1 MIFLNYRKGISYKP
15 LLVIIFISIASIIQ
29 TQNIIVDSSF
39 EGHNSSGCD
48 YNNTDASFNGHY
60 SNVNAFAYNNT
71 GEVDIMK
78 STSCIGEN
86 PPVGA
91 THLGI
96 AHNGDLDRWDQ
107 ISMNLT
113 TPIIAGATYDLSFWI
128 DVVQYL
134 TQQEGN
140 LEFGISNS
148 STTFGTLFYTGTAPL
163 SDPYV
168 QITASVTAPVGGNYL
183 TIRPQATGASNRCW
197 IHLDGVELIGEA
209 LPFCDFANVNV
220 DTMIMPLDTFSDY
233 TLSSEDSI
241 VLTGKILAG
250 IGADTFVDLRASSAV
265 ILNAP
270 FETELGTR
278 TLIYIANCDGS
289 MLTANDE
296 DGDTPLLKT
305 NSNTAIKENEVIRFE
320 RDFEGMTPPF
330 R

>member
-1 MIFLNYRKGISYKP
+1 MMLLNYQKGLDFKP
-15 LLVIIFISIASIIQ
+15 LLTVLFLSFASMIHS
-29 TQNIIVDSSF
+29 QNIILDSSF
-39 EGHNSSGCD
+39 EGHNTNGCD
-48 YNNTDASFNGHY
+48 YNNTDTNFNGHFT
-60 SNVNAFAYNNT
+60 NVNAFAYNNT
-71 GEVDIMK
+71 GEIDIMK
-78 STSCIGEN
+78 STSCIGNN

-107 ISMNLT
+107 MSMNLT

-128 DVVQYL
+128 DVVQYT

-148 STTFGTLFYTGTAPL
+148 SSSFGTLFYTGTAPL
-163 SDPYV
+163 TDPYV

-197 IHLDGVELIGEA
+197 IHVDGVELIGEA

-220 DTMIMPLDTFSDY
+220 DTMIMPVDTLSDY
-233 TLSSEDSI
+233 TLASEDSI

-250 IGADTFVDLRASSAV
+250 TGADTFVDLRASSV
-265 ILNAP
+265 IILNGP
-270 FETELGTR
+270 FENELGTR
-278 TLIYIANCDGS
+278 TSMYIANCDGS
-289 MLTANDE
+289 MLTAQDE
-296 DGDTPLLKT
+296 GSLDF
-305 NSNTAIKENEVIRFE
+305 IKKREETDHHEGVNNAEYDV
-320 RDFEGMTPPF
+320 RDMTPPF